1 MNNEKLNLED
11 YGYNLSYNPDNCE
24 GTVARIMAVHRERF
38 EIVSEYGFSSAIIKA
53 SVNYNGGFEE
63 YPTVG
68 DFVIITYNPYGESLI
83 MKTLRRKTF
92 FERKNPTP
100 GGGAQAVAANFDYVF
115 IMQSLNHDINLG
127 RIERYL
133 SLAYESGAVPVI
145 LLTKADL
152 CDDAQSIIS
161 EIENVAYGVGI
172 YKISCVTGEGLEE
185 LSAYVK
191 SGKTIVFL
199 GSSGIGKSTLL
210 NTLAKSDIMKV
221 NSIREDDSKGR
232 HTTTHRQLIRLENGA
247 MIIDTPGM
255 RELGMCNV
263 TSGFSQAFDD
273 EKADKIILPMTEVLK
288 HPETVEIFGRKLIC
302 ELPFLVFENDEER
315 FISCLEKLKDMGVKE
330 VLADNIG
337 TLSAAVKHG
346 FKVHGGHG
354 LNVLNSV
361 SFAEYE
367 KLGCADIT
375 VSPEISMPLFA
386 KMTNNAQKGI
396 LGYGFL
402 PLMRFRACPAQT
414 KNGCADC
421 KGLTVI
427 KDRLGIDFYIL
438 CSSKKYS
445 SLLNSIPLYI
455 GDKPHNSADFV
466 TLYFTFENREKCRKI
481 FSSFTEKQSLNMKKT
496 GGLYFRELL

>member
-38 EIVSEYGFSSAIIKA
+38 EIVSEYGFSSAIIKS

-191 SGKTIVFL
+191 NGKTIVFL

-273 EKADKIILPMTEVLK
+273 VESFLGKCRFSDCTHTTEPGCAIK
-288 HPETVEIFGRKLIC
+288 EAIKNG
-302 ELPFLVFENDEER
+302 ELSQER
-315 FISCLEKLKDMGVKE
+315 FESYNALVSENTIFDTKEQMLERKRKWSKQ
-330 VLADNIG
+330 
-337 TLSAAVKHG
+337 
-346 FKVHGGHG
+346 
-354 LNVLNSV
+354 V
-361 SFAEYE
+361 S
-367 KLGCADIT
+367 
-375 VSPEISMPLFA
+375 
-386 KMTNNAQKGI
+386 
-396 LGYGFL
+396 
-402 PLMRFRACPAQT
+402 
-414 KNGCADC
+414 
-421 KGLTVI
+421 
-427 KDRLGIDFYIL
+427 
-438 CSSKKYS
+438 KYS
-445 SLLNSIPLYI
+445 KEL
-455 GDKPHNSADFV
+455 
-466 TLYFTFENREKCRKI
+466 
-481 FSSFTEKQSLNMKKT
+481 KKRP
-496 GGLYFRELL
+496 Y